1 MDDLDVAARVAEESY
16 DLGHPGG
23 AGARADAGARAERD
37 PARPQRAEVD
47 ARADIYAL
55 GCVLYRALTG
65 AVLYDKDSDVEKM
78 WAHIHEPP
86 PDLLDVRPE
95 LPASL
100 GDALERALAKL
111 PDDRQ
116 QTVGELAH
124 EVLAAVA
131 E

>member
-1 MDDLDVAARVAEESY
+1 
-16 DLGHPGG
+16 
-23 AGARADAGARAERD
+23 
-37 PARPQRAEVD
+37 
-47 ARADIYAL
+47 
-55 GCVLYRALTG
+55 
-65 AVLYDKDSDVEKM
+65 VEKM

-86 PDLLDVRPE
+86 PDLLGVRPE